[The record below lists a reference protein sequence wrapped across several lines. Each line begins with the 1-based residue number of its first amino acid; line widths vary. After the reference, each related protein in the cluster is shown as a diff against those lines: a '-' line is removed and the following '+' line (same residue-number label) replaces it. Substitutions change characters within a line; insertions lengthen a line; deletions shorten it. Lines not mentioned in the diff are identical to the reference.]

1 MPDAPSNVF
10 VSSWLPQQD
19 LLAHPKVGKH
29 LVTFFQVYI
38 FPGIYYFQVN
48 IFCAPGAIVHHS
60 RRGRKCSG
68 DNLSQNPHRW
78 HSHQR
83 GPGALVFLSTG
94 TRFVG
99 TPINGEQMAK
109 LGI

>member
-38 FPGIYYFQVN
+38 FPGIYYFQVY
-48 IFCAPGAIVHHS
+48 IFCTPGAIVHHS

-68 DNLSQNPHRW
+68 DNLSQNAHRW
-78 HSHQR
+78 HSHQW
-83 GPGALVFLSTG
+83 GPGGQVGMLNMILKFYSILLST
-94 TRFVG
+94 
-99 TPINGEQMAK
+99 QMW
-109 LGI
+109 LRQ